1 MKHTTY
7 STYEHYISL
16 NEYFRTPEDR
26 RRKANEGV
34 AESLML
40 FYRMANGESIYR
52 RLAKRREAVFPAEWI
67 ERYAVLLS
75 NNESFSPMIHQ
86 LLELVDTDVTQKCFW
101 EVNCADWKTLA
112 EARSNGYFNGCF
124 AEKRE
129 TTEATMHAV
138 KSVLAY
144 LHRSFGLPASR
155 RIYLDDETHS
165 ATSTREYPGW
175 LLRFA
180 SHVCDADVLQ
190 REASRAE
197 V

>member
-1 MKHTTY
+1 MNHTTY

-16 NEYFRTPEDR
+16 SEYFRTPDDR
-26 RRKANEGV
+26 GRHASEGV

-40 FYRMANGESIYR
+40 FYRMAHGESIYR

-67 ERYAVLLS
+67 ERYAVLLN

-86 LLELVDTDVTQKCFW
+86 LLELVDADVTHKCFW

-112 EARSNGYFNGCF
+112 EARSGGYFTGCF
-124 AEKRE
+124 AEKCQ

-144 LHRSFGLPASR
+144 LHCSFGLPASR
-155 RIYLDDETHS
+155 RIYLDDEAHS

-180 SHVCDADVLQ
+180 SHLCDADLLR